1 MKRSFR
7 SVATLFLLILGVPS
21 LALRAQQSTE
31 SAVKNLKD
39 PKKKVRL
46 KAAADLGVLGKKEA
60 VGPLQETFKSEK
72 DSEVRG
78 EIVLSLGK
86 IRDRAGL
93 KTLTQALVGDASKE
107 VRLQAIDSIL
117 RLYIP
122 VEERGVVH
130 RVIGGVKSI
139 FTENEQLV
147 VQPYVEV
154 DKEAKEALSKALLDR
169 QSQEV
174 RENAARALGSL
185 KASDQIAS
193 MDRALSVSNRE
204 TRLAIVK
211 SFGIMRD
218 EKAGPVLV
226 RQLNDR
232 DPEVVRQ
239 SAISLG
245 LVKFNEGR
253 QELRKLFDSSKEKD
267 LKRAA
272 AEGLAL
278 IHDKADMDFFA
289 ELLRNDSDDK
299 LREFGA
305 EGLARIADPSTEKAL
320 QDRLSS
326 EDKSN
331 VKAALR
337 FALVSVGK
345 TEHLTP
351 LVEALGT
358 GSANQAEVYL
368 FEIGQHQKKID
379 LLYPYLNSNEP
390 KIRAGIVRVLGRIG
404 NPDALEK
411 VKPLAADKNPEVA
424 RDAVQTVR
432 ILEQGKRE

>member
-1 MKRSFR
+1 MKRYVR
-7 SVATLFLLILGVPS
+7 GIATLLLLVLGAYS
-21 LALRAQQSTE
+21 LTLKAQQSTE
-31 SAVKNLKD
+31 SALKNLKD
-39 PKKKVRL
+39 SNRNTRRE
-46 KAAADLGVLGKKEA
+46 AAADLGVLGKKEA
-60 VGPLQETFKSEK
+60 IGPLQDAYSSEK
-72 DSEVRG
+72 DSYVRG

-93 KTLTQALVGDASKE
+93 KTMTQALVGDVSKD

-122 VEERGVVH
+122 IEERDVVH
-130 RVIGGVKSI
+130 RFLGGVKSI
-139 FTENEQLV
+139 FSENEQLV

-169 QSQEV
+169 KSQEV

-193 MDRALSVSNRE
+193 MDQALTVSNRE

-232 DPEVVRQ
+232 DQEVVRQ

-267 LKRAA
+267 LRRAA
-272 AEGLAL
+272 AEGMAL

-289 ELLRNDSDDK
+289 ELLRSDSDDK

-331 VKAALR
+331 VKTALH

-345 TEHLTP
+345 AEHLTP
-351 LVEALGT
+351 LVQALEN
-358 GSANQAEVYL
+358 SPNQAEVYL

-379 LLYPYLNSNEP
+379 LLYPFLNSNEP
-390 KIRAGIVRVLGRIG
+390 KIRAGLVRVLGHVG
-404 NPDALEK
+404 NPDALDK
-411 VKPLAADKNPEVA
+411 VKPLAADKNADVA
-424 RDAVQTVR
+424 RNAAQTVK

>member
-1 MKRSFR
+1 MKRPVR
-7 SVATLFLLILGVPS
+7 GMAAIFLLILSTNS
-21 LALRAQQSTE
+21 LPLQAQQSTE
-31 SAVKNLKD
+31 SAFKNLKD
-39 PKKKVRL
+39 PNKKIRKE
-46 KAAADLGVLGKKEA
+46 AAADLGVLGKKEA
-60 VGPLQETFKSEK
+60 IGPLQEAFHSEM
-72 DSEVRG
+72 DPDVRG
-78 EIVLSLGK
+78 EILLSLGK

-93 KTLTQALVGDASKE
+93 KTLTQALVGDVSKE

-122 VEERGVVH
+122 IEEQGVV
-130 RVIGGVKSI
+130 RRFLGGVKSI
-139 FTENEQLV
+139 FAENEQLV

-169 QSQEV
+169 QSQQV

-193 MDRALSVSNRE
+193 MDQALSVSNKE

-211 SFGIMRD
+211 SLGIMRD
-218 EKAGPVLV
+218 EKAGPVLI

-232 DPEVVRQ
+232 DREVVRQ

-245 LVKFNEGR
+245 LVKYNEGR

-267 LKRAA
+267 LRRAA

-278 IHDKADMDFFA
+278 IHHRADKDFFA

-305 EGLARIADPSTEKAL
+305 EGLARIADPSTEQAL
-320 QDRLSS
+320 QDRLSN

-331 VKAALR
+331 VKTAIH

-351 LVEALGT
+351 LVQALEARFT
-358 GSANQAEVYL
+358 NQAEVYL
-368 FEIGQHQKKID
+368 FEIGKHQKKID
-379 LLYPYLNSNEP
+379 LLYPFLNSNEP
-390 KIRAGIVRVLGRIG
+390 RIRAGIVRVLGRIG
-404 NPDALEK
+404 NPDAFEK
-411 VKPLAADKNPEVA
+411 VKPLAADKNADVA
-424 RDAVQTVR
+424 REATETVR
-432 ILEQGKRE
+432 ILEQTKRE